1 MLDLFLGKAYFVVE
15 KPRERRVMPE
25 PLRRSVQYGIAISRV
40 SFAIS
45 EASFCAQYHIRICKL
60 GEELILGAAS
70 VTQTVP
76 GRIADSAGSMASTKT
91 VIRDIR
97 IFFHFFI
104 AIPASRKNMMVLFI
118 D

>member
-1 MLDLFLGKAYFVVE
+1 MVA
-15 KPRERRVMPE
+15 E
-25 PLRRSVQYGIAISRV
+25 PLAFAWSLPALFTVTILELLLFQVIFCPFLRPVIFSVLLCPLIMV
-40 SFAIS
+40 S
-45 EASFCAQYHIRICKL
+45 L
-60 GEELILGAAS
+60 EELILGAAS

-104 AIPASRKNMMVLFI
+104 AIPPSKKYDGSLY
-118 D
+118 

>member
-1 MLDLFLGKAYFVVE
+1 MFDLFLGKAYFVVE

-25 PLRRSVQYGIAISRV
+25 PLRRSAQYGTAISRV
-40 SFAIS
+40 SLASS
-45 EASFCAQYHIRICKL
+45 EASFCVRICL
-60 GEELILGAAS
+60 SLEELILGAAS

-76 GRIADSAGSMASTKT
+76 GRIADSAGSMVSTKT

-104 AIPASRKNMMVLFI
+104 AIPPSKKYDGSLY
-118 D
+118 

>member
-1 MLDLFLGKAYFVVE
+1 MAALFALQETPRNPRPQEKKGRGSVNINMEYYRVFYQVGKLGSIFLCQDL
-15 KPRERRVMPE
+15 
-25 PLRRSVQYGIAISRV
+25 
-40 SFAIS
+40 
-45 EASFCAQYHIRICKL
+45 IRICKL
-60 GEELILGAAS
+60 LEELILGAAS

-104 AIPASRKNMMVLFI
+104 AIPPSKKYDGSLY
-118 D
+118 